1 MQLGQSALKNPDVDE
16 KNSQQKL
23 PMRIVNVRVYARIV
37 ICLGMVLI
45 GGTSGHAAESKHD
58 RKQIEEATRLQIFLD
73 NSNFSPGKIDGKGG
87 EFTRKAITLFKR
99 SQGHPDSEAQNSKT
113 PIDTTGLDLASVD
126 PVFTTYVVTKED
138 IESVGELPSGGTSQS
153 EMATLSKC
161 GGSSRREIPLR
172 HRLSERAES
181 YDNRKAQR
189 RRPDHCA
196 ECEAIRTN

>member
-99 SQGHPDSEAQNSKT
+99 SQ
-113 PIDTTGLDLASVD
+113 DTQ
-126 PVFTTYVVTKED
+126 
-138 IESVGELPSGGTSQS
+138 I
-153 EMATLSKC
+153 
-161 GGSSRREIPLR
+161 
-172 HRLSERAES
+172 
-181 YDNRKAQR
+181 QR
-189 RRPDHCA
+189 RKIPRRQSTPPGWIWPVLIRCSRP
-196 ECEAIRTN
+196 TW